1 MKRKNKRLGDILIE
15 ANLITEDDIQYAL
28 NIQRDT
34 KQKLGEILTQER
46 MVEEEQLIH
55 ALELQLGTKY
65 VDIKKLSINPEI
77 PKYIDEKLA
86 RRHTIIPVSKT
97 QNILTLAMADPLD
110 IFAIDDVRVMTGLEI
125 NPVIS
130 MRKDIENAIDNSY
143 ENETA
148 KKALEEF
155 KENYEMENIDDL
167 DEKTLSEIN
176 NAPVVKL
183 VNSIVKQAVKLK
195 ASDIHIEPF
204 ENHIRVRFRIDG
216 DLQEIMTPAK
226 TTHSAIVTRIK
237 IMAKMDIVEKR
248 APQDGRIESGLD
260 VDNVDLRISILPTV
274 FGEKVVIR
282 LLDRANFLFSKKELG
297 FTNINLDRFD
307 SIIKNP
313 NGIILVTGPTGSG
326 KSTTLY
332 TVLNELNQTSKNII
346 TVEDPVEY
354 QLEGVN
360 QVNVNLKSGL
370 TFANGM
376 RSILRQDPD
385 IIMIGEIRDSE
396 TAQIAIRASITGHL
410 VLSTMHTNDTASTVA
425 RLVDMDVEPY
435 LVSSSVIGVTAQRL
449 VKKVCENCKEEYIAS
464 IEQKK
469 ILDLDEST
477 QVTLSRGE
485 GCNVCNNTGYKG
497 RTAVHEIMIVDKEIR
512 NLINKGSTIDTIREI
527 NIKKGMITLKQNCVE
542 LALAGITTVEEVLKI
557 SYTLE

>member
-1 MKRKNKRLGDILIE
+1 MKCKRK
-15 ANLITEDDIQYAL
+15 
-28 NIQRDT
+28 
-34 KQKLGEILTQER
+34 KLGESLIESNLTTENNLQH
-46 MVEEEQLIH
+46 V
-55 ALELQLGTKY
+55 LELDTRY
-65 VDIKKLSINPEI
+65 IDIKKLLINPET

-86 RRHTIIPVSKT
+86 RRHCVIPVSKEG
-97 QNILTLAMADPLD
+97 NIITLAMADPLD
-110 IFAIDDVRVMTGLEI
+110 IIAIDDVRVMTGFEI
-125 NPVIS
+125 NAVRSI
-130 MRKDIENAIDNSY
+130 RKDIENAIDSSY

-148 KKALEEF
+148 RQAIEEI
-155 KENYEMENIDDL
+155 KENYEIEKVDDVDKEIL
-167 DEKTLSEIN
+167 NEIN

-183 VNSIVKQAVKLK
+183 VNSIVKQAIKLK

-204 ENHIRVRFRIDG
+204 EHYVRVRFRIDG
-216 DLQEIMTPAK
+216 DLHEIMTPAK
-226 TTHSAIVTRIK
+226 NTHSAIVTRIK

-248 APQDGRIESGLD
+248 APQDGRIEMGLD
-260 VDNVDLRISILPTV
+260 VKNVDLRISVIPTV
-274 FGEKVVIR
+274 FGEKIVIR
-282 LLDRANFLFSKKELG
+282 LLDRTNFLFSKKELG
-297 FTNINLDRFD
+297 FTDINLKRFD

-313 NGIILVTGPTGSG
+313 SGIILVTGPTGSG

-360 QVNVNLKSGL
+360 QVNVNVKSGL

-385 IIMIGEIRDSE
+385 IIMIGEIRDAE

-449 VKKVCENCKEEYIAS
+449 IKKICENCREEYIATT
-464 IEQKK
+464 EQKK
-469 ILDLDEST
+469 ILDIDKSINL
-477 QVTLSRGE
+477 TLSRGK

-497 RTAVHEIMIVDKEIR
+497 RTAVHEIMIVDKAIR
-512 NLINKGSTIDTIREI
+512 SLINEGSTIDSIRDI
-527 NIKKGMITLKQNCVE
+527 NIKKGMTTLKQNCVE
-542 LALAGITTVEEVLKI
+542 LVLDGVTTVEEALKI
-557 SYTLE
+557 AYTLE